1 MSAAITVGVIAFGAG
16 AYSAYAKGQ
25 AAKKA
30 ANARLSAIDRMREL
44 DIPGIQT
51 AAQEA
56 DKARFEGALKLQKEV
71 DPAAAE
77 ARQKGLEGV
86 ASTITGQED
95 QQSAEAMTRALESA
109 NLSEPEMQKLRASIL
124 ANAQAALNAGAS
136 LPPDFQAELVRTGLE
151 TSGRAGLTPD
161 KQGAA
166 GQTVRKLLGSAGIQL
181 QEQRRQGAVQSL
193 SAVGGSVAQSGSILT
208 NLAQGFQS
216 LLNSRAQR
224 ATNAASVGQQLLP
237 AFGLT
242 GGDVSNLMVANTNL
256 YNSKELAKGD
266 VNAQKALASGAMKAE
281 LAGAVAS
288 GLTGSLGGAAGGA
301 LGAAG
306 GAGGAGGNSSLL
318 QMLMQGTKNLGD
330 NSKWWS

>member
-1 MSAAITVGVIAFGAG
+1 MSAAITAAVVVAG
-16 AYSAYAKGQ
+16 AAAYGAYAKGQ

-30 ANARLSAIDRMREL
+30 ANARLSAIDKMKEL
-44 DIPGIQT
+44 DIPGIQKS
-51 AAQEA
+51 AQEA
-56 DKARFEGALKLQKEV
+56 DKARFKGALELQKEV

-86 ASTITGQED
+86 ASSVTGPED
-95 QQSAEAMTRALESA
+95 QRASDLLDKA
-109 NLSEPEMQKLRASIL
+109 AQGATLSEDQLQPLRAMIL
-124 ANAQAALNAGAS
+124 ANAQEAMAAGAS

-151 TSGRAGLTPD
+151 SSGRAGLTPD

-166 GQTVRKLLGSAGIQL
+166 GTTVRKLLGSAGIQL

-193 SAVGGSVAQSGSILT
+193 QAVGSSVGQSGSILT

-216 LLNSRAQR
+216 LINSRAQR

-242 GGDVSNLMVANTNL
+242 GGDTANLMVANTNL
-256 YNSKELAKGD
+256 NNQRELAKGD
-266 VNAQKALASGAMKAE
+266 ALAQKALASGAMKAE

-288 GLTGSLGGAAGGA
+288 GLTGSIGGGAGGA

-306 GAGGAGGNSSLL
+306 GAGGSSTSLL
-318 QMLMQGTKNLGD
+318 KELMTRTKNIGD
-330 NSKWWS
+330 NNKWWG